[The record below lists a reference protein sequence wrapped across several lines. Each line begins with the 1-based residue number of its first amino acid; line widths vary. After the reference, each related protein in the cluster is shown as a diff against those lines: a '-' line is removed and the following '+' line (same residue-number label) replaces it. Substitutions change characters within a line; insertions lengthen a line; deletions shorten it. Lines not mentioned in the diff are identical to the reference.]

1 MQKIVPFLWFNGN
14 AEEAVNFYL
23 SVFKSSKLTQITH
36 YPGASEEVSG
46 KPKGE
51 IMTIAFELNG
61 SRFVALN
68 GGNEIKMNWG
78 TSFVVPCN
86 TQQEIDDLWGIL
98 SDGGQIIECG
108 WLTDKYGVT
117 WQIVPAVLEELLSDQ
132 DDAKRERVMAALL
145 KMKKLD
151 IEKLKA
157 A

>member
-1 MQKIVPFLWFNGN
+1 MRNIVPFLWFNGN

-23 SVFKSSKLTQITH
+23 SVFENSKVTQITH
-36 YPGASEEVSG
+36 YSKASEEVSG
-46 KPKGE
+46 KPKGAV
-51 IMTIAFELNG
+51 MTIAFELNG
-61 SRFVALN
+61 TRFVALN
-68 GGNEIKMNWG
+68 GGDEIKMNWG

-86 TQQEIDDLWGIL
+86 TQQEIDDLWGRL

-108 WLTDKYGVT
+108 WLTDKFGVT
-117 WQIVPAVLEELLSDQ
+117 WQIVPDDLEELLSDK

>member
-1 MQKIVPFLWFNGN
+1 
-14 AEEAVNFYL
+14 
-23 SVFKSSKLTQITH
+23 
-36 YPGASEEVSG
+36 
-46 KPKGE
+46 
-51 IMTIAFELNG
+51 
-61 SRFVALN
+61 
-68 GGNEIKMNWG
+68 MNWG

-86 TQQEIDDLWGIL
+86 TQQDIDDLWGKL

-108 WLTDKYGVT
+108 WLTDKFGVT
-117 WQIVPAVLEELLSDQ
+117 WQIVPAVLDDLLSNA

>member
-1 MQKIVPFLWFNGN
+1 
-14 AEEAVNFYL
+14 
-23 SVFKSSKLTQITH
+23 
-36 YPGASEEVSG
+36 
-46 KPKGE
+46 
-51 IMTIAFELNG
+51 MTIAFELNG
-61 SRFVALN
+61 SKFVALN
-68 GGNEIKMNWG
+68 GGDEIKMNRG

-86 TQQEIDDLWGIL
+86 TQQDIDDLWGKL

-108 WLTDKYGVT
+108 RLTDKFGVT
-117 WQIVPAVLEELLSDQ
+117 WQIVPAVLDDLLSNA

>member
-1 MQKIVPFLWFNGN
+1 MRNIFPFLWFNGN
-14 AEEAVNFYL
+14 AEDAVNFYL
-23 SVFKSSKLTQITH
+23 SVFENSKVTQITH
-36 YPGASEEVSG
+36 YARASEEVSG
-46 KPKGE
+46 KPRGAV
-51 IMTIAFELNG
+51 MTIAFELNG

-68 GGNEIKMNWG
+68 GGDEIKMNWG

-86 TQQEIDDLWGIL
+86 TQQEIDDLWGKL

-108 WLTDKYGVT
+108 WLTDKFGVT
-117 WQIVPAVLEELLSDQ
+117 WQIVPAVLDELLSDE
-132 DDAKRERVMAALL
+132 DEAKRERVMAALL

>member
-1 MQKIVPFLWFNGN
+1 MILEKFL
-14 AEEAVNFYL
+14 V
-23 SVFKSSKLTQITH
+23 V
-36 YPGASEEVSG
+36 
-46 KPKGE
+46 
-51 IMTIAFELNG
+51 
-61 SRFVALN
+61 
-68 GGNEIKMNWG
+68 G

-108 WLTDKYGVT
+108 WLTDKYDVT